1 MANPDFSDL
10 VLATAT
16 GAIDIVEELLNSG
29 EVLVNSVDRRGHSP
43 LSIAAA
49 YGRGNIVTLLI
60 NRSANVNQK
69 IRLTGMTPLHIA
81 AANGF
86 TDIVQILIDNGADKR
101 IRDDTGASAFD
112 HAETSPQLFESDN
125 VPVERRESADDRLIR
140 MKQECV
146 RLLVWVQY
154 VLFCVER
161 CSSICVP

>member
-1 MANPDFSDL
+1 MASPDFSDL
-10 VLATAT
+10 VLAIAT

-49 YGRGNIVTLLI
+49 YGRADIVALLL

-112 HAETSPQLFESDN
+112 HAETSPQLFDSDN

-140 MKQECV
+140 MKQDCL
-146 RLLVWVQY
+146 RLLACFY
-154 VLFCVER
+154 FVLFCLHCYFSR
-161 CSSICVP
+161 CVL